1 MSLYGAC
8 ATISTG
14 ASRHRWNVDFYNL
27 LDIISFMKN
36 EVADLKRK
44 IMPIMKKYGVRKAAL
59 FGSFV
64 RREMKGN
71 SDIDVLV
78 EIGDDASLLDFI
90 ELKQK
95 LEEKLGKKVDLVEY
109 DTLKPLIK
117 ENILKEQVVLL

>member
-1 MSLYGAC
+1 
-8 ATISTG
+8 
-14 ASRHRWNVDFYNL
+14 
-27 LDIISFMKN
+27 MKN